1 MHKYANPLKIA
12 SLVVAGVGYFIAQ
25 ELQRRETRELVE
37 EVIAERE
44 AEKQANLAV
53 LPS

>member
-12 SLVVAGVGYFIAQ
+12 SLIVAGIGMIMAN
-25 ELQRRETRELVE
+25 ELQRRETREIVE
-37 EVIAERE
+37 EVLDERE
-44 AEKQANLAV
+44 AERKSNTAG